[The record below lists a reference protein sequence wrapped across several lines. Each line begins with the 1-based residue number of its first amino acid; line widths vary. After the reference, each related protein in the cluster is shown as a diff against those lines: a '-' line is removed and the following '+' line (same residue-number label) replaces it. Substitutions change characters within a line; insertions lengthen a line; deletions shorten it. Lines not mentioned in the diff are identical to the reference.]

1 MNVEL
6 LASAIAR
13 VVVGTGL
20 CWIGSDW
27 LVDGLETIAR
37 AKGVPESVLGV
48 LISAPGTSLPE
59 FGSAIV
65 SSLEGYSEV
74 GVGCVVGSNVYN
86 ICGILGITALLIP
99 FTIGKYPFRD
109 TLIAVGVGILLLL
122 LVMHGLSL
130 EWYEAVFLL
139 ALYAVYAYSLM
150 RREEEK
156 PEEEKPEPD
165 EDVEKTKKVYE
176 TTWKTYAKVVVGIGL
191 FVVAIKWCLVD
202 GTIDL
207 AKAIGY
213 PAALLGYTLLA
224 IATSLPETFTTL
236 NAARRGMGDLAV
248 TNITGSNNFNILMGL
263 GVPAIITGKVQA
275 KPWDPTLILYMVV
288 ITAILAIPA
297 YKGKLGRPYGALNL
311 ALYGGFIALL
321 WETIM
326 YHHYLHLWF

>member
-86 ICGILGITALLIP
+86 ICGIIGITALLVP
-99 FTIGKYPFRD
+99 FTVGKYPFRD
-109 TLIAVGVGILLLL
+109 TLIAVGIGILLLL
-122 LVMHGLSL
+122 LVMHGLGL
-130 EWYEAVFLL
+130 EWYEAIFLL
-139 ALYAVYAYSLM
+139 VLYAIYAYSLTK
-150 RREEEK
+150 REEEA
-156 PEEEKPEPD
+156 PQEAEGEGE
-165 EDVEKTKKVYE
+165 TKKVYE
-176 TTWKTYAKVVVGIGL
+176 TTWKTYAKVVCGIGL

-263 GVPAIITGKVQA
+263 GVPAILTGKVQA
-275 KPWDPTLILYMVV
+275 KPWDPTLILYMIV
-288 ITAILAIPA
+288 ITAILAIPTRM
-297 YKGKLGRPYGALNL
+297 GKLGRPYGALNL

>member
-1 MNVEL
+1 LNIEL

-27 LVDGLETIAR
+27 LIDGLETIAR

-74 GVGCVVGSNVYN
+74 GIGCVVGSNVYN
-86 ICGILGITALLIP
+86 ICGIIGITALLVP
-99 FTIGKYPFRD
+99 FTVGKYPFRD
-109 TLIAVGVGILLLL
+109 TLIAMGVEILLLL
-122 LVMHGLSL
+122 LVMHGLGL
-130 EWYEAVFLL
+130 EWYEAIFLL
-139 ALYAVYAYSLM
+139 VMYAIYAYSLTK
-150 RREEEK
+150 RKEEAPQYVEEK
-156 PEEEKPEPD
+156 G
-165 EDVEKTKKVYE
+165 TKKVYK
-176 TTWKTYAKVVVGIGL
+176 TMWKTYAKVVCGIVL
-191 FVVAIKWCLVD
+191 FVIAIKWCLVE

-263 GVPAIITGKVQA
+263 GVPAIMMGKVQA
-275 KPWDPTLILYMVV
+275 KPWDPILIFYMVMV
-288 ITAILAIPA
+288 TAILAIPTRL
-297 YKGKLGRPYGALNL
+297 GKLGRPYGALNL

>member
-86 ICGILGITALLIP
+86 ICGIIGITALLVP
-99 FTIGKYPFRD
+99 FTVGKYPFRD
-109 TLIAVGVGILLLL
+109 TLIAVGIGILLLL
-122 LVMHGLSL
+122 LVMHGLGL
-130 EWYEAVFLL
+130 EWYEAIFLL
-139 ALYAVYAYSLM
+139 VLYAIYAYSLTK
-150 RREEEK
+150 REEEA
-156 PEEEKPEPD
+156 PQEAEGEGEA
-165 EDVEKTKKVYE
+165 KKVYE
-176 TTWKTYAKVVVGIGL
+176 TTWKTYAKVVCGIGL

-248 TNITGSNNFNILMGL
+248 TNITGSNDFNILMGL
-263 GVPAIITGKVQA
+263 GVPAILTGKVQA
-275 KPWDPTLILYMVV
+275 KPWDPTLILYMIV
-288 ITAILAIPA
+288 ITAILAIPTRM
-297 YKGKLGRPYGALNL
+297 GKLGRPYGALNL

>member
-86 ICGILGITALLIP
+86 ICGIIGITALLVP
-99 FTIGKYPFRD
+99 LTVGKYPFRD
-109 TLIAVGVGILLLL
+109 TLIAVGIGILLLL
-122 LVMHGLSL
+122 LVMHGLGL
-130 EWYEAVFLL
+130 EWYEAIFLL
-139 ALYAVYAYSLM
+139 ILYAIYAYSLTK
-150 RREEEK
+150 REEEA
-156 PEEEKPEPD
+156 PQEAEEEGEA
-165 EDVEKTKKVYE
+165 KKVYE
-176 TTWKTYAKVVVGIGL
+176 TTWKTYAKVVCGIGL

-263 GVPAIITGKVQA
+263 GVPAILTGKVQA
-275 KPWDPTLILYMVV
+275 KPWDPTLILYMIV
-288 ITAILAIPA
+288 ITAILAIPTRM
-297 YKGKLGRPYGALNL
+297 GKLGRPYGALNL